1 MKTRSVILDAARRA
15 HGLKIEGRTK
25 VLEGLEQASLCI
37 FFYLPIDF
45 IVFVATGNS
54 MLHYFKLQKT
64 KVVPC
69 IAATK
74 NSNEPMGE
82 HTYQFA

>member
-25 VLEGLEQASLCI
+25 VLEGLERTSLCN
-37 FFYLPIDF
+37 FFYLPIG
-45 IVFVATGNS
+45 IVFIATGNS

-64 KVVPC
+64 NVVPC

-82 HTYQFA
+82 HTYQIA